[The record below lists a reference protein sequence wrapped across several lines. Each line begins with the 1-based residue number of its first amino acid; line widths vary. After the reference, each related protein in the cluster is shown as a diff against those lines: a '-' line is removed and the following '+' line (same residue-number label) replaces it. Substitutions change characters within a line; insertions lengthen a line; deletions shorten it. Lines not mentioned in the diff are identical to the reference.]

1 MTGVQIQLSVVAT
14 VYCTGSYLAEF
25 CSRSFSVAQKAGYD
39 PERTEIVLVNDGCPR
54 DGLEQALKEREKD
67 KRVRV
72 IDLSRNFGHHLAMYV
87 ACEEARGER
96 VFLIDSDLEE
106 SPEWLIDFSNE
117 MALSG
122 ADVVYGVQEKRKGG
136 VFEAVSGELFYTLFN
151 LLSEQQITKN
161 MVTARLMSARFL
173 RAMLKFQDRDP
184 FFFGLCVS
192 AGFRQMPC
200 KVKKLSTSPTTYTLR
215 KKVTLAVNS
224 VISYSAKP
232 LVYISYF
239 GLSVT
244 LLAMLYVAWIVV
256 RQLVYN
262 VAPPGW
268 ASSVAS
274 IWLVGGL
281 ILMSLG
287 IIGIYIAKIYQETK
301 HRPAVV
307 VAKRYE

>member
-1 MTGVQIQLSVVAT
+1 MTDPQVQLSIVAT
-14 VYCTGSYLAEF
+14 VYCTGGYLAEF
-25 CSRSFSVAQKAGYD
+25 CSRSFAAALEAGYD
-39 PERTEIVLVNDGCPR
+39 PSRTEVVLVNDGCPR
-54 DGLEQALKEREKD
+54 GGLEQALKEREKD
-67 KRVRV
+67 SRVRV
-72 IDLSRNFGHHLAMYV
+72 VDLSRNFGHHLAMYV

-106 SPEWLIDFSNE
+106 APEWLADFSRE
-117 MALSG
+117 MASTG

-136 VFEAVSGELFYTLFN
+136 LFEAVSGELFYTLFN
-151 LLSEQQITKN
+151 LLSDQQITRN

-173 RAMLKFQDRDP
+173 REMLKFQDREP

-192 AGFRQMPC
+192 AGFRQVPC
-200 KVKKLSTSPTTYTLR
+200 TVKKASSSPTTYTFR
-215 KKVTLAVNS
+215 KKMALAMNS
-224 VISYSAKP
+224 VVSYSARP

-239 GLSVT
+239 GLGVT
-244 LLAMLYVAWIVV
+244 LIAMLYVIWVVV
-256 RQLVYN
+256 RQLLYN

-287 IIGIYIAKIYQETK
+287 GIGIYISKIYKETK

-307 VAKRYE
+307 VARRYE